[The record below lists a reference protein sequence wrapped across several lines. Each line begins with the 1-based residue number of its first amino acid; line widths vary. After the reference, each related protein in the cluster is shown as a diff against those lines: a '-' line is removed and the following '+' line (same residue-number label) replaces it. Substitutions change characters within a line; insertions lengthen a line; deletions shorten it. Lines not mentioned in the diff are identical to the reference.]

1 MARRLLQALLRTDAD
16 FNAFCV
22 DYFEHVSQRF
32 AAGMDRLDKA
42 NLLLKLATPAEL
54 VAALRQHF
62 QKDSSALGSIDQ
74 LLAQPRSDAERKAR
88 HLWNKLE
95 LLYLEREERLQAG
108 QGTLEVDKQIVRLKR
123 EQRQGSQLAEGE
135 VLGDRY
141 RLIEVIGSGG
151 FAKVWKAFDRR
162 NNRSVAVKILH
173 SDQGSEGNRVERFE
187 RGAREMLQ
195 LDHPHIVRV
204 LDGPAEHNGFHYFV
218 MELMSGGDLFRAVT
232 KGKLDR
238 MVALSALLQVGQ
250 ALSYAHGRGIVHR
263 DIKPQNILLDGH
275 GTARLTD
282 FDLVWAADT
291 TGGTRTGAM
300 GTFLFS
306 APEEMADASRI
317 DQRADVYALGMTTVF
332 VVLGRNLSR
341 DVLDRR
347 LLVIDQLD
355 CSEAMRVLLRQTT
368 APDPEDRP
376 RTADEFCARLAA
388 ALNPLSI
395 DRSASVTL
403 PSVRP
408 VGSSSSFTAVRRG
421 LIGALSG
428 LLVAALLVGLYA
440 MQRSEPRPWI
450 AKPHLPP
457 PQDPL
462 PDYQAKL
469 LAIYQDLDGRQFA
482 AAIQKTDLLLRDGRL
497 PSGIRPAV
505 TYRKTQAIREIQ
517 NQLSYENFAAA
528 AVGGEY
534 EQALSAY
541 HDLPKD
547 SVFHPMTRDIYNQ
560 IFPIYADT
568 HLSKAEFFRQL
579 GKCADFEHEL
589 QAVLR
594 IEPSHARSVAIRQRP
609 CPDKATA
616 DPGKGGSKV
625 NAPGAQEALRLRQV
639 EAALDRAEADLFAHN
654 YPAARDAAL
663 AGRALSPERAWRI
676 LGTIAC
682 IGRDEPGVLAAYAQL
697 SSGGREYIRSICSLH
712 GQQKLADELANADS
726 ILSQAQTEYVN
737 GNYDKAIERAKLA
750 IKNSPV
756 RSYRIMGSSACSKK
770 DLKLA
775 REAYGHVDTPG
786 RNYLIYVCQRNG
798 IQFIGNTFKLAAAP
812 AAPTTAPEPGNKP
825 AGGAVP

>member
-1 MARRLLQALLRTDAD
+1 MPTDAD

-22 DYFEHVSQRF
+22 DYFDGVSQRF
-32 AAGMDRLDKA
+32 AAGMDRLEKA

-62 QKDSSALGSIDQ
+62 QKDSSALGTIDQ

-88 HLWNKLE
+88 LLWSKLE
-95 LLYLEREERLQAG
+95 SLYLDREERLQAG
-108 QGTLEVDKQIVRLKR
+108 QATQEVDKQIVRLKR

-162 NNRSVAVKILH
+162 SNRSVAVKILH
-173 SDQGSEGNRVERFE
+173 GDQGSEGNRVERFE

-195 LDHPHIVRV
+195 LEHPHIVRV

-218 MELMSGGDLFRAVT
+218 MELMAGGDLFRAVT
-232 KGKLDR
+232 KNKIDR
-238 MVALSALLQVGQ
+238 MAALSALLQVGQ
-250 ALSYAHGRGIVHR
+250 ALSYAHSRGIVHR

-332 VVLGRNLSR
+332 VVMGRNLSR

-347 LLVIDQLD
+347 LLVIDRLD
-355 CSEAMRVLLRQTT
+355 CPEPVRVLLRQTT

-408 VGSSSSFTAVRRG
+408 VGTSSGFTPVRRG
-421 LIGALSG
+421 LLGALVV
-428 LLVAALLVGLYA
+428 LLMAALIVGLYA
-440 MQRSEPRPWI
+440 LQRGEPRPWL
-450 AKPHLPP
+450 AKPRLPP
-457 PQDPL
+457 PREPA
-462 PDYQAKL
+462 PEYQAAL
-469 LAIYQDLDGRQFA
+469 LAISHDLQGRQFA
-482 AAIQKTDLLLRDGRL
+482 AAIQKADLLLQHDSL
-497 PSGIRPAV
+497 PSGDRVTV
-505 TYRKTQAIREIQ
+505 TYYRTKAIREIQ
-517 NQLSYENFAAA
+517 NQLSYESFAAA

-534 EQALSAY
+534 EQALAAY

-547 SVFHPMTRDIYNQ
+547 SVFHPMTRGAYNQ
-560 IFPIYADT
+560 IFPIYADI
-568 HLSKAEFFRQL
+568 HLRKAEGFRQL
-579 GKCADFEHEL
+579 GKCADFEREL

-594 IEPSHARSVAIRQRP
+594 IEPTHARSVAIRQRP
-609 CPDKATA
+609 CPDKPAA
-616 DPGKGGSKV
+616 DPAGGSRV
-625 NAPGAQEALRLRQV
+625 NPPEKQEALRLRQV
-639 EAALDRAEADLFAHN
+639 EAALDRAESDLFAHN
-654 YPAARDAAL
+654 YQAARDAAL
-663 AGRALSPERAWRI
+663 AGRTLSPERSWRI

-682 IGRDEPGVLAAYAQL
+682 IGRDEPGVLSAYAQL
-697 SSGGREYIRSICSLH
+697 SSSGREYLRSICSLH
-712 GQQKLADELANADS
+712 GQQKLSDELANADS

-737 GNYDKAIERAKLA
+737 GNYAKAIDRAKLA
-750 IKNSPV
+750 IKNSPI
-756 RSYRIMGSSACSKK
+756 RAYRIMGSSACSKK
-770 DLKLA
+770 DLKLV
-775 REAYGHVDTPG
+775 REAYAHVDTAG
-786 RNYLIYVCQRNG
+786 RNYLIYVCQRNA
-798 IQFIGNTFKLAAAP
+798 IQLVGNTFKLVAPPAAP
-812 AAPTTAPEPGNKP
+812 ATAPEPGDKP
-825 AGGAVP
+825 SDGGGP

>member
-1 MARRLLQALLRTDAD
+1 MVRRLLQALLPTDAD

-22 DYFEHVSQRF
+22 DYFDRVSQRF
-32 AAGMDRLDKA
+32 AAGMDRLEKA
-42 NLLLKLATPAEL
+42 NLLLKLATPTEL

-62 QKDSSALGSIDQ
+62 QKDSSALSTIDQ

-88 HLWNKLE
+88 HLWSKLE
-95 LLYLEREERLQAG
+95 SLYLDREERLQAG
-108 QGTLEVDKQIVRLKR
+108 QATLEVDKQIVRLKR

-173 SDQGSEGNRVERFE
+173 GDQGSEGSRVERFE

-195 LDHPHIVRV
+195 LEHPHIVRV

-218 MELMSGGDLFRAVT
+218 MELMAGGDLFRAVT
-232 KGKLDR
+232 KNKIDR
-238 MVALSALLQVGQ
+238 MAALSALLQVGQ
-250 ALSYAHGRGIVHR
+250 ALSYAHSRGIVHR

-275 GTARLTD
+275 GMARLTD

-355 CSEAMRVLLRQTT
+355 CPEPVRVLLRQTT

-408 VGSSSSFTAVRRG
+408 VGTSSAFTPVRRG
-421 LIGALSG
+421 LIGAG
-428 LLVAALLVGLYA
+428 VVLLVAALIVGIYA
-440 MQRSEPRPWI
+440 LQQAEPRPWI
-450 AKPHLPP
+450 TKPP
-457 PQDPL
+457 PPARHEPA
-462 PDYQAKL
+462 PDYSAAQQAIRQNL
-469 LAIYQDLDGRQFA
+469 ERRQFA
-482 AAIQKTDLLLRDGRL
+482 AAIQQADLLLRDGTL
-497 PSGIRPAV
+497 PSGERATV
-505 TYRKTQAIREIQ
+505 TYFKTQAIREIQ
-517 NQLSYENFAAA
+517 NQLSYESFAAA

-534 EQALSAY
+534 EQALAAY

-547 SVFHPMTRDIYNQ
+547 SVFYPMTRGAYNQ
-560 IFPIYADT
+560 IFPIYADI
-568 HLSKAEFFRQL
+568 HLRKAESFRQL
-579 GKCADFEHEL
+579 GKCADFEREL

-594 IEPSHARSVAIRQRP
+594 IEPTHARSVAIRQRP
-609 CPDKATA
+609 CPDKPAA
-616 DPGKGGSKV
+616 DPAGGSRV
-625 NAPGAQEALRLRQV
+625 NPPEKQEALRLRQV
-639 EAALDRAEADLFAHN
+639 EAALDRAESDLFAHN
-654 YPAARDAAL
+654 YQAARDAAL
-663 AGRALSPERAWRI
+663 AGRTLSPERSWRI

-682 IGRDEPGVLAAYAQL
+682 IGRDEPGVLSAYGQL
-697 SSGGREYIRSICSLH
+697 SSSGREYLRSICSLH
-712 GQQKLADELANADS
+712 GQQKLSDELANADS

-737 GNYDKAIERAKLA
+737 GNYNKAIDRAKLA
-750 IKNSPV
+750 IKNSPI
-756 RSYRIMGSSACSKK
+756 RAYRIMGSSACSKK
-770 DLKLA
+770 DLKGV
-775 REAYGHVDTPG
+775 REAYAHVDGAG

-798 IQFIGNTFKLAAAP
+798 IQLVGNTFKLD
-812 AAPTTAPEPGNKP
+812 AAPTAAPEPGDKP
-825 AGGAVP
+825 SDGAVP